1 MSITAYPSTLPG
13 PQPGAYTPP
22 LRRAASSLPGPLQ
35 QRSRQWDLSGG
46 QRTHT
51 FIYTAEQMGAWRTWW
66 RDTLLQGRRWF
77 TLNLP
82 GYEGMTPRVVRY
94 LEVSQSLIGAGVYA
108 VEARLELREANKVEP
123 PPPPVVPSPVL
134 LGYVERVL
142 SSSVTSIQSAARDV
156 PTGSHVIVYAAQN
169 VTSPIVT
176 ISDTA
181 GNTYTEA
188 NYFDGASPSG
198 GWFYCLNATGSST
211 LRITASSNTSGRM
224 AVLAFFFDGDTPLT
238 YANTYGSAGGFDT
251 AIGPFSQAGRSL
263 TVAVFYTSTGLA
275 TVTLSPDIFE
285 ETYNLLTDSG
295 NSSRGRFGYII
306 DEDGFSALTINATF
320 DVGRT
325 NSKAAA
331 VFTY

>member
-1 MSITAYPSTLPG
+1 MIATYPSTLPG
-13 PQPGAYTPP
+13 PQPGAYKLPN
-22 LRRAASSLPGPLQ
+22 RRAASSLPGPLQ
-35 QRSRQWDLSGG
+35 QRSRQYDISGG
-46 QRTHT
+46 IRTHT
-51 FIYTAEQMGAWRTWW
+51 FIYTALQMAAWREWY

-77 TLNLP
+77 KLSLP
-82 GYEGMTPRVVRY
+82 GYGGMTLRTVRY
-94 LEVSQSLIGAGVYA
+94 LEHSQSLIGVGVYA
-108 VEARLELREANKVEP
+108 IEARLELREENIFA
-123 PPPPVVPSPVL
+123 PPVAPAPVL

-142 SSSVTSIQSAARDV
+142 SSNVTSIQSAARDV

-211 LRITASSNTSGRM
+211 LQITASSNTSGRM

-306 DEDGFSALTINATF
+306 DPDGFSALTINATF

-325 NSKAAA
+325 NAKAAA
-331 VFTY
+331 VFSY